1 MRKWMISFGLLV
13 GLALIL
19 INAPEPALTQP
30 VKPIILKYA
39 DTGAADV
46 TRCRAA
52 KDTMFEIE
60 KKTGGKVKHEF
71 YWSESLMKA
80 KDILEGTR
88 VGTADV
94 GVSPAMI
101 YHPAIFP
108 LWQLSNLMFI
118 GGPDLW
124 GATKAWQEMA
134 TTNPL
139 LKAEL
144 EKTEV
149 KHLGFYGY
157 PTTIFTK
164 KPVEKLEDL
173 KGMRIRSVGAAAK
186 WFSSVGATAVPMTFY
201 EVTEALARGAVD
213 GTIGYIYAH
222 YSWKFHTYC
231 KYLTLT
237 PIAHTCIINTYMNLN
252 TWKKL
257 SPDVQKIYEE
267 EWLTLYP
274 KLFVKYTDDELA
286 MQLKAFKD
294 AGVKFIELTP
304 AEYTRWRN
312 SAGFIL
318 DDYSAQMAKIGVD
331 GKKIIEEFEKLYAKY
346 ERKK

>member
-1 MRKWMISFGLLV
+1 
-13 GLALIL
+13 
-19 INAPEPALTQP
+19 
-30 VKPIILKYA
+30 
-39 DTGAADV
+39 
-46 TRCRAA
+46 
-52 KDTMFEIE
+52 
-60 KKTGGKVKHEF
+60 
-71 YWSESLMKA
+71 
-80 KDILEGTR
+80 
-88 VGTADV
+88 
-94 GVSPAMI
+94 
-101 YHPAIFP
+101 
-108 LWQLSNLMFI
+108 MFI

-134 TTNPL
+134 ATNPL
-139 LKAEL
+139 LKGEL
-144 EKTEV
+144 EKTGV

-201 EVTEALARGAVD
+201 EVTEALARGAID

-222 YSWKFHTYC
+222 YSWKFHDYC
-231 KYLTLT
+231 KYLTIT
-237 PIAHTCIINTYMNLN
+237 PIAHTCIINTYMNLSALN
-252 TWKKL
+252 KL
-257 SPDVQKIYEE
+257 PSDLQKIYVE
-267 EWLTLYP
+267 EWLNLYP

-312 SAGFIL
+312 SASFVL

-331 GKKIIEEFEKLYAKY
+331 GKKLIEEFEKLYVKH